1 MAKEK
6 TVYVVN
12 GMKCNGCV
20 AAVKDALARLP
31 SVVETQIDLGTGTA
45 TVVGDVD
52 PESVIRA
59 LTDIGYPAT
68 VQGG

>member
-1 MAKEK
+1 MTKEK

-31 SVVETQIDLGTGTA
+31 SVVETQIDLAAGTA

-68 VQGG
+68 VQEG

>member
-20 AAVKDALARLP
+20 AAVKDALTRLP

-52 PESVIRA
+52 PESVIRTLA
-59 LTDIGYPAT
+59 DIGYPAT
-68 VQGG
+68 VQDG

>member
-1 MAKEK
+1 MTTET

-59 LTDIGYPAT
+59 LTDIGYPAN

>member
-1 MAKEK
+1 MTKEK
-6 TVYVVN
+6 TVYAVN

-20 AAVKDALARLP
+20 AAVKNALARLP

-68 VQGG
+68 VQEG